1 MQRRDRSPMSFEAW
15 IIATGVL
22 VGVSCALIG
31 TFLVLRRMAMLADAI
46 SHTVLLGIVSAFLV
60 TGSLDGIPMFIG
72 AAVSGLLTAF
82 LVQLLHSKGVQSDA
96 AIGVVFTSLFAV
108 GVILLSVY
116 GANVHLDIEHSL
128 MGEIAFVP
136 WNTIT
141 VFGVDIGP
149 KAFWMLA
156 SVLVLNVLLIGMC
169 YKEFKIASFDP
180 QMALALGI
188 PVLLIHY
195 VQMGMLSLTTVASFD
210 SVGAVL
216 VVAMLIV
223 PPAAAHLLTDRLLSM
238 LILSALIGGLSA
250 VAGYFFATWLNVSIS
265 GAMAAMTGVCYA
277 GAFLFSPLNG
287 VVTRKL
293 RTLNMQ
299 KERAG

>member
-1 MQRRDRSPMSFEAW
+1 MSFEAW
-15 IIATGVL
+15 IIATGIL

-46 SHTVLLGIVSAFLV
+46 SHTVLLGIVGAFLV
-60 TGSLDGIPMFIG
+60 TKSLDGIPMFIG

-136 WNTIT
+136 WNTVTI
-141 VFGVDIGP
+141 FGVDIGP
-149 KAFWMLA
+149 KAFWMLVA
-156 SVLVLNVLLIGMC
+156 VLLINITMVSVC

-180 QMALALGI
+180 QMALAIGI
-188 PVLLIHY
+188 PVMLIHY
-195 VQMGMLSLTTVASFD
+195 LQMGMLSLTTVASFD
-210 SVGAVL
+210 SVGAIL

-223 PPAAAHLLTDRLLSM
+223 PPAAAHLLTDRLLYM
-238 LILSALIGGLSA
+238 LIISAVIGGLSA
-250 VAGYFFATWLNVSIS
+250 LLGYICATWLNVSIS
-265 GAMAAMTGVCYA
+265 GAMAAMTGVFYA
-277 GAFLFSPLNG
+277 GAFLFSPSNG
-287 VVTRKL
+287 VMTKKI
-293 RTLNMQ
+293 RTLKAQ
-299 KERAG
+299 KERAV

>member
-1 MQRRDRSPMSFEAW
+1 MSFEAW
-15 IIATGVL
+15 IIVTGIL

-46 SHTVLLGIVSAFLV
+46 SHTVLLGIVGAFLV
-60 TGSLDGIPMFIG
+60 TKSLDGIPMFIG

-136 WNTIT
+136 WNTVTI
-141 VFGVDIGP
+141 FGVDIGP
-149 KAFWMLA
+149 KAFWMLVA
-156 SVLVLNVLLIGMC
+156 VLLINITMVSVC

-180 QMALALGI
+180 QMALAIGI
-188 PVLLIHY
+188 PVMLIHY
-195 VQMGMLSLTTVASFD
+195 LQMGMLSLTTVASFD
-210 SVGAVL
+210 SVGAIL

-223 PPAAAHLLTDRLLSM
+223 PPAAAHLLTDRLLYM
-238 LILSALIGGLSA
+238 LIISAVIGGLSA
-250 VAGYFFATWLNVSIS
+250 LLGYICATWLNVSIS
-265 GAMAAMTGVCYA
+265 GAMAAMTGVFYA
-277 GAFLFSPLNG
+277 GAFLFSPSNG
-287 VVTRKL
+287 VMTKKI
-293 RTLNMQ
+293 RTLKAQ
-299 KERAG
+299 KERAV

>member
-1 MQRRDRSPMSFEAW
+1 MSFEAW

-22 VGVSCALIG
+22 VGVNCALIG

-46 SHTVLLGIVSAFLV
+46 SHTVLLGIVGAFLV
-60 TGSLDGIPMFIG
+60 TGSLDGIPMLIG
-72 AAVSGLLTAF
+72 AAISGLLTAF

-128 MGEIAFVP
+128 MGEITFVP
-136 WNTIT
+136 WNTLS

-156 SVLVLNVLLIGMC
+156 SVLVLNVLLISVC

-223 PPAAAHLLTDRLLSM
+223 PPAAAHLLTDRLLYM

-250 VAGYFFATWLNVSIS
+250 VMGYFFATWLNVSIS
-265 GAMAAMTGVCYA
+265 GAMATMTGVCYA
-277 GAFLFSPLNG
+277 GAILLSPANG
-287 VVTRKL
+287 IMTKKL
-293 RTLNMQ
+293 RTLNMK

>member
-1 MQRRDRSPMSFEAW
+1 MSFEAW
-15 IIATGVL
+15 IIVTGIL

-46 SHTVLLGIVSAFLV
+46 SHTVLLGIVGAFLV
-60 TGSLDGIPMFIG
+60 TKSLDGIPMFIG

-136 WNTIT
+136 WSTVTI
-141 VFGVDIGP
+141 FGVDIGP
-149 KAFWMLA
+149 KAFWMLVA
-156 SVLVLNVLLIGMC
+156 VLLFNITMVSVC

-180 QMALALGI
+180 QMALAIGI
-188 PVLLIHY
+188 PVMLIHY
-195 VQMGMLSLTTVASFD
+195 LQMGMLSLTTVASFD
-210 SVGAVL
+210 SVGAIL

-223 PPAAAHLLTDRLLSM
+223 PPAAAHLLTDRLLYM
-238 LILSALIGGLSA
+238 LIISAVIGGLSA
-250 VAGYFFATWLNVSIS
+250 LLGYICATWLNVSIS
-265 GAMAAMTGVCYA
+265 GAMAAMTGFFYA
-277 GAFLFSPLNG
+277 GAFLFSPSNG
-287 VVTRKL
+287 VMTKKM
-293 RTLNMQ
+293 RTLKTQ
-299 KERAG
+299 KERAV

>member
-1 MQRRDRSPMSFEAW
+1 MSFEAW
-15 IIATGVL
+15 IIVTGIL

-46 SHTVLLGIVSAFLV
+46 SHTVLLGIVGAFLV
-60 TGSLDGIPMFIG
+60 TKSLDGIPMFIG

-136 WNTIT
+136 WNTIK

-149 KAFWMLA
+149 KAFWML
-156 SVLVLNVLLIGMC
+156 VVVLLFNITMVSVC
-169 YKEFKIASFDP
+169 YKEFKISSFDP
-180 QMALALGI
+180 QMALAIGI
-188 PVLLIHY
+188 PVMLIHY
-195 VQMGMLSLTTVASFD
+195 LQMGMLSLTTVASFD
-210 SVGAVL
+210 SVGAIL

-223 PPAAAHLLTDRLLSM
+223 PPAAAHLLTERLLYM
-238 LILSALIGGLSA
+238 LIISAAIGGLSA
-250 VAGYFFATWLNVSIS
+250 LLGYICATWLNVSIS
-265 GAMAAMTGVCYA
+265 GAMAAMTGVFYA
-277 GAFLFSPLNG
+277 GAFLFSPSNG
-287 VVTRKL
+287 VMTKKI
-293 RTLNMQ
+293 RTLKTE
-299 KERAG
+299 KERAV

>member
-1 MQRRDRSPMSFEAW
+1 MSFEAW
-15 IIATGVL
+15 IIVTGIL

-46 SHTVLLGIVSAFLV
+46 SHTVLLGIVGAFLV
-60 TGSLDGIPMFIG
+60 TKSLDGIPMFIG

-149 KAFWMLA
+149 KAFWML
-156 SVLVLNVLLIGMC
+156 VVVLLFNITMVSVC
-169 YKEFKIASFDP
+169 YKEFKISSFDP
-180 QMALALGI
+180 QMALAIGI
-188 PVLLIHY
+188 PVMLIHY
-195 VQMGMLSLTTVASFD
+195 LQMGMLSLTTVASFD
-210 SVGAVL
+210 SVGAIL

-223 PPAAAHLLTDRLLSM
+223 PPAAAHLLTDRLLYM
-238 LILSALIGGLSA
+238 LIISAAIGGLSA
-250 VAGYFFATWLNVSIS
+250 LLGYICATWLNVSIS
-265 GAMAAMTGVCYA
+265 GAMAAMTGVFYA
-277 GAFLFSPLNG
+277 GAFLFSPSNG
-287 VVTRKL
+287 VMTKKI
-293 RTLNMQ
+293 RTLKTE
-299 KERAG
+299 KERAV

>member
-1 MQRRDRSPMSFEAW
+1 MSFEAW
-15 IIATGVL
+15 IIVTGIL

-46 SHTVLLGIVSAFLV
+46 SHTVLLGIVGAFLV
-60 TGSLDGIPMFIG
+60 TKSLDGIPMFIG

-149 KAFWMLA
+149 KAFWML
-156 SVLVLNVLLIGMC
+156 VVVLLFNITMVSVC
-169 YKEFKIASFDP
+169 YKEFKISSFDP
-180 QMALALGI
+180 QMALAIGI
-188 PVLLIHY
+188 PVMLIHY
-195 VQMGMLSLTTVASFD
+195 LQMGMLSLTTVASFD
-210 SVGAVL
+210 SVGAIL

-223 PPAAAHLLTDRLLSM
+223 PPAAAHLLTDRLLYM
-238 LILSALIGGLSA
+238 LIISAVIGGLSA
-250 VAGYFFATWLNVSIS
+250 LLGYICATWINVSIS
-265 GAMAAMTGVCYA
+265 GAMAAMTGVFYA
-277 GAFLFSPLNG
+277 GAFLFSPSNG
-287 VVTRKL
+287 VMTKKI
-293 RTLNMQ
+293 RTLKTE
-299 KERAG
+299 KERAV

>member
-1 MQRRDRSPMSFEAW
+1 MSFEAW
-15 IIATGVL
+15 IIVTAIL

-46 SHTVLLGIVSAFLV
+46 SHTVLLGIVGAFLV
-60 TGSLDGIPMFIG
+60 TKSLDGIPMFIG

-149 KAFWMLA
+149 KAFWML
-156 SVLVLNVLLIGMC
+156 VVVLLFNITMVSVC
-169 YKEFKIASFDP
+169 YKEFKISSFDP
-180 QMALALGI
+180 QMALAIGI
-188 PVLLIHY
+188 PVMLIHY
-195 VQMGMLSLTTVASFD
+195 LQMGMLSLTTVASFD
-210 SVGAVL
+210 SVGAIL

-223 PPAAAHLLTDRLLSM
+223 PPAAAHLLTDRLLYM
-238 LILSALIGGLSA
+238 LIISAVIGGLSA
-250 VAGYFFATWLNVSIS
+250 LLGYICATWLNVSIS
-265 GAMAAMTGVCYA
+265 GAMAAMTGVFYA
-277 GAFLFSPLNG
+277 GAFLFSPSNG
-287 VVTRKL
+287 VMTKKIRMLK
-293 RTLNMQ
+293 TE
-299 KERAG
+299 KERAV

>member
-1 MQRRDRSPMSFEAW
+1 MSFEAW
-15 IIATGVL
+15 IIVTGIL

-46 SHTVLLGIVSAFLV
+46 SHTVLLGIVGAFLV
-60 TGSLDGIPMFIG
+60 TKSLDGIPMFIG

-149 KAFWMLA
+149 KAFWML
-156 SVLVLNVLLIGMC
+156 VVVLLFNITMVSVC
-169 YKEFKIASFDP
+169 YKEFKISSFDP
-180 QMALALGI
+180 QMALAIGI
-188 PVLLIHY
+188 PVMLIHY
-195 VQMGMLSLTTVASFD
+195 LQMGMLSLTTVASFD
-210 SVGAVL
+210 SVGAIL

-223 PPAAAHLLTDRLLSM
+223 PPAVAHLLTDRLLYM
-238 LILSALIGGLSA
+238 LIISAVIGGLSA
-250 VAGYFFATWLNVSIS
+250 LLGYICATWLNVSIS
-265 GAMAAMTGVCYA
+265 GAMAAMTGVFYA
-277 GAFLFSPLNG
+277 GAFLFSPSNG
-287 VVTRKL
+287 VMTKKIRMLK
-293 RTLNMQ
+293 TE
-299 KERAG
+299 KERAV

>member
-1 MQRRDRSPMSFEAW
+1 MSFEAW
-15 IIATGVL
+15 IIVTGIL

-46 SHTVLLGIVSAFLV
+46 SHTVLLGIVGAFLV
-60 TGSLDGIPMFIG
+60 TKSLDGIPMFIG

-149 KAFWMLA
+149 KAFWML
-156 SVLVLNVLLIGMC
+156 VVVLLFNITMVSVC
-169 YKEFKIASFDP
+169 YKEFKISSFDP

-188 PVLLIHY
+188 PVMLIHY
-195 VQMGMLSLTTVASFD
+195 LQMGMLSLTTVASFD
-210 SVGAVL
+210 SVGAIL

-223 PPAAAHLLTDRLLSM
+223 PPAAAHLLTDRLLYM
-238 LILSALIGGLSA
+238 LIISAVSGGLSA
-250 VAGYFFATWLNVSIS
+250 LLGYICATWLNVSIS
-265 GAMAAMTGVCYA
+265 GAMAAMTGVFYA
-277 GAFLFSPLNG
+277 GAFLFSPSNG
-287 VVTRKL
+287 VMTKKIRMLK
-293 RTLNMQ
+293 TE
-299 KERAG
+299 KERAV

>member
-1 MQRRDRSPMSFEAW
+1 MSFEAW
-15 IIATGVL
+15 IIVTGIL

-46 SHTVLLGIVSAFLV
+46 SHTVLLGIVGAFLV
-60 TGSLDGIPMFIG
+60 TKSLDGIPMFIG

-108 GVILLSVY
+108 GVILLSIY

-149 KAFWMLA
+149 KAFWMLVVVLIFNITMV
-156 SVLVLNVLLIGMC
+156 SVC
-169 YKEFKIASFDP
+169 YKEFKISSFDP
-180 QMALALGI
+180 QMALAIGI
-188 PVLLIHY
+188 PVMLIHY
-195 VQMGMLSLTTVASFD
+195 LQMGMLSLTTVASFD
-210 SVGAVL
+210 SVGAIL

-223 PPAAAHLLTDRLLSM
+223 PPAAAHLLTDRLLYM
-238 LILSALIGGLSA
+238 LIISAVIGGLSA
-250 VAGYFFATWLNVSIS
+250 LLGYICATWLNVSIS
-265 GAMAAMTGVCYA
+265 GAMAAMTGVFYA
-277 GAFLFSPLNG
+277 GAFLFSPSNG
-287 VVTRKL
+287 VMTKKIRMLK
-293 RTLNMQ
+293 TE
-299 KERAG
+299 KERAV